1 MWKIIINILVILN
14 ILQTMG
20 GNSSKIEQNMSKNES
35 QLNVSKQDILDKS
48 SRLRENTLKS

>member
-48 SRLRENTLKS
+48 

>member
-1 MWKIIINILVILN
+1 
-14 ILQTMG
+14 MG